1 MKKVM
6 IKIFKNYKCFLKVM
20 INRVSTG
27 HGYDGECE

>member
-6 IKIFKNYKCFLKVM
+6 IKIFKNYKCFLKAM

-27 HGYDGECE
+27 HGYEECE